1 MQAEKICIMKKI
13 LIFTVLVS
21 MFCTLSAQR
30 KNYRT
35 VDVFDNNVELSV
47 SIPFL
52 GWQALHLWQA
62 EPLYRLCDELTPMV
76 QFSVGYH
83 FSPILG
89 ARIAI
94 QGGNT
99 TSVLPTVFDPITH
112 KPVSIYDTILPNSL
126 LYTHADL
133 LVELTNF
140 WKTKP
145 KRRKRDAVRL
155 YYDATIVFGAG
166 FITLRPEEVKDQF
179 TGFAM
184 NGGLINSFSFN
195 EKFWINLEA
204 KLLLTNDAFP
214 ADYHLN
220 YGGWAMNYDVSLG
233 FSYKIATDQK
243 HKRYTGRR
251 R

>member
-30 KNYRT
+30 RNYRT
-35 VDVFDNNVELSV
+35 VDVFNNNVELSI
-47 SIPFL
+47 SGGL
-52 GWQALHLWQA
+52 QALHLVQ
-62 EPLYRLCDELTPMV
+62 ETPVKGLKDELTPMV

-89 ARIAI
+89 TRIAI

-99 TSVLPTVFDPITH
+99 QSALG
-112 KPVSIYDTILPNSL
+112 DTILPNSL
-126 LYTHADL
+126 IYTHADL

-214 ADYHLN
+214 ANYHLN

>member
-1 MQAEKICIMKKI
+1 MKKI

-30 KNYRT
+30 RNYRT

-47 SIPFL
+47 SGGL
-52 GWQALHLWQA
+52 QALHLVQ
-62 EPLYRLCDELTPMV
+62 ETPVKGLKDELTPMV

-89 ARIAI
+89 TRIAI

-99 TSVLPTVFDPITH
+99 QSALG
-112 KPVSIYDTILPNSL
+112 DTILPNSL
-126 LYTHADL
+126 IYTHADL

-214 ADYHLN
+214 VDYHLN

>member
-30 KNYRT
+30 RNYRT
-35 VDVFDNNVELSV
+35 VDVFDNNVELSI
-47 SIPFL
+47 SGGL
-52 GWQALHLWQA
+52 QALHLVQ
-62 EPLYRLCDELTPMV
+62 ETPVKGLKDELTPMV

-89 ARIAI
+89 TRIAI

-99 TSVLPTVFDPITH
+99 QSALG
-112 KPVSIYDTILPNSL
+112 DTILPNSL
-126 LYTHADL
+126 IYTHADL

>member
-1 MQAEKICIMKKI
+1 MKKI

-21 MFCTLSAQR
+21 MFCSLSAQR
-30 KNYRT
+30 RNYRT

-47 SIPFL
+47 SGGL
-52 GWQALHLWQA
+52 QALHLVQ
-62 EPLYRLCDELTPMV
+62 ETPVKGLKDELTPMV

-89 ARIAI
+89 TRIAI

-99 TSVLPTVFDPITH
+99 KSALG
-112 KPVSIYDTILPNSL
+112 DTILPNSL
-126 LYTHADL
+126 IYTHADL

>member
-13 LIFTVLVS
+13 LVFTVLVS

-30 KNYRT
+30 RNYRT

-47 SIPFL
+47 SGGL
-52 GWQALHLWQA
+52 QALHLVQ
-62 EPLYRLCDELTPMV
+62 ETPVKGLKDELTPMV

-89 ARIAI
+89 TRIAI

-99 TSVLPTVFDPITH
+99 QSALG
-112 KPVSIYDTILPNSL
+112 DTILPNSL
-126 LYTHADL
+126 IYTHADL

>member
-30 KNYRT
+30 RNYRT

-47 SIPFL
+47 SGGL
-52 GWQALHLWQA
+52 QALHLVQ
-62 EPLYRLCDELTPMV
+62 ETPVKGLKDELTPMV
-76 QFSVGYH
+76 QFTVGYH

-89 ARIAI
+89 TRIAI

-99 TSVLPTVFDPITH
+99 QSALG
-112 KPVSIYDTILPNSL
+112 DTILPNSL
-126 LYTHADL
+126 IYTHADL

>member
-1 MQAEKICIMKKI
+1 MQTEKICIMKKI

-30 KNYRT
+30 RNYRT

-47 SIPFL
+47 SGGL
-52 GWQALHLWQA
+52 QALHLVQ
-62 EPLYRLCDELTPMV
+62 ETPVKGLKDELTPMV

-89 ARIAI
+89 TRIAI

-99 TSVLPTVFDPITH
+99 QSALG
-112 KPVSIYDTILPNSL
+112 DTILPNSL
-126 LYTHADL
+126 IYTHADL

>member
-1 MQAEKICIMKKI
+1 MKKI
-13 LIFTVLVS
+13 LVFTVLVS

-30 KNYRT
+30 RNYRT

-47 SIPFL
+47 SGGL
-52 GWQALHLWQA
+52 QALHLVQ
-62 EPLYRLCDELTPMV
+62 ETPVKGLKDELTPMV

-89 ARIAI
+89 TRIAI

-99 TSVLPTVFDPITH
+99 QSALG
-112 KPVSIYDTILPNSL
+112 DTILPNSL
-126 LYTHADL
+126 IYTHADL

>member
-1 MQAEKICIMKKI
+1 
-13 LIFTVLVS
+13 

-30 KNYRT
+30 RNYRT

-47 SIPFL
+47 SGGL
-52 GWQALHLWQA
+52 QALHLVQ
-62 EPLYRLCDELTPMV
+62 ETPVKGLKDELTPMV

-89 ARIAI
+89 TRIAI

-99 TSVLPTVFDPITH
+99 QSALG
-112 KPVSIYDTILPNSL
+112 DTILPNSL
-126 LYTHADL
+126 IYTHADL

-140 WKTKP
+140 WKAKP
-145 KRRKRDAVRL
+145 KRRKIDAVRL

>member
-30 KNYRT
+30 RNYRT

-47 SIPFL
+47 SGGL
-52 GWQALHLWQA
+52 QALHLVQ
-62 EPLYRLCDELTPMV
+62 ETPVKGLKDELTPMV
-76 QFSVGYH
+76 QFSAGYH

-89 ARIAI
+89 TRIAI

-99 TSVLPTVFDPITH
+99 QSALG
-112 KPVSIYDTILPNSL
+112 DTILPNSL
-126 LYTHADL
+126 IYTHADL

>member
-1 MQAEKICIMKKI
+1 MKKI

-21 MFCTLSAQR
+21 MFCSLSAQR
-30 KNYRT
+30 RNYRT

-47 SIPFL
+47 SGGL
-52 GWQALHLWQA
+52 QALHLVQ
-62 EPLYRLCDELTPMV
+62 ETPVKGLKDELTPMV

-89 ARIAI
+89 TRIAI

-99 TSVLPTVFDPITH
+99 QSALG
-112 KPVSIYDTILPNSL
+112 DTILPNSL
-126 LYTHADL
+126 IYTHADL

>member
-1 MQAEKICIMKKI
+1 MKKI

-30 KNYRT
+30 RNYRT

-47 SIPFL
+47 SGGL
-52 GWQALHLWQA
+52 QALHLVQ
-62 EPLYRLCDELTPMV
+62 ETPVKGLKDELTPMV

-89 ARIAI
+89 TRIAI

-99 TSVLPTVFDPITH
+99 QSALG
-112 KPVSIYDTILPNSL
+112 DTILPNSL
-126 LYTHADL
+126 IYTHADL

-214 ADYHLN
+214 ANYHLN

>member
-1 MQAEKICIMKKI
+1 MKKI

-30 KNYRT
+30 RNYRT

-47 SIPFL
+47 SGGL
-52 GWQALHLWQA
+52 QALHLVQ
-62 EPLYRLCDELTPMV
+62 ETPVKGLKDELTPMV

-89 ARIAI
+89 TRIAI

-99 TSVLPTVFDPITH
+99 QSALG
-112 KPVSIYDTILPNSL
+112 DTILPNSL
-126 LYTHADL
+126 IYTHADL

>member
-30 KNYRT
+30 RNYRT

-47 SIPFL
+47 SGGL
-52 GWQALHLWQA
+52 QALHLVQA
-62 EPLYRLCDELTPMV
+62 TPVKGLKDELTPMV

-89 ARIAI
+89 TRIAI

-99 TSVLPTVFDPITH
+99 QSALG
-112 KPVSIYDTILPNSL
+112 DTILPNSL
-126 LYTHADL
+126 IYTHADL

-184 NGGLINSFSFN
+184 NGGLINSFYLN
-195 EKFWINLEA
+195 RNLLLNIEA

>member
-1 MQAEKICIMKKI
+1 MKKI

-30 KNYRT
+30 RNYRT

-47 SIPFL
+47 SGGL
-52 GWQALHLWQA
+52 QALHLVQ
-62 EPLYRLCDELTPMV
+62 ETPVKGLKDELTPMV

-89 ARIAI
+89 TRIAI

-99 TSVLPTVFDPITH
+99 QSALG
-112 KPVSIYDTILPNSL
+112 DTILPNSL
-126 LYTHADL
+126 IYTHADL

-220 YGGWAMNYDVSLG
+220 YGGWAMNYDLSLG
-233 FSYKIATDQK
+233 LSYKIATDQK

>member
-1 MQAEKICIMKKI
+1 MKKI

-30 KNYRT
+30 RNYRT

-47 SIPFL
+47 SGGL
-52 GWQALHLWQA
+52 QALHLVQ
-62 EPLYRLCDELTPMV
+62 ETPVKGLKDELTPMV

-89 ARIAI
+89 TRIAI

-99 TSVLPTVFDPITH
+99 QSALG
-112 KPVSIYDTILPNSL
+112 DTILPNSL
-126 LYTHADL
+126 IYTHADL

-140 WKTKP
+140 WKAKP

>member
-1 MQAEKICIMKKI
+1 MKKI

-30 KNYRT
+30 RNYRT

-47 SIPFL
+47 SGGL
-52 GWQALHLWQA
+52 QALHLVQ
-62 EPLYRLCDELTPMV
+62 ETPVKGLKDELTPMV

-89 ARIAI
+89 TRITI

-99 TSVLPTVFDPITH
+99 QSALG
-112 KPVSIYDTILPNSL
+112 DTILPNSL
-126 LYTHADL
+126 IYTHADL

>member
-1 MQAEKICIMKKI
+1 MKKI

-30 KNYRT
+30 RNYRT

-47 SIPFL
+47 SGGL
-52 GWQALHLWQA
+52 QALHLVQ
-62 EPLYRLCDELTPMV
+62 ETPVKGLKDELTPMV

-89 ARIAI
+89 TRIAI

-99 TSVLPTVFDPITH
+99 QSALG
-112 KPVSIYDTILPNSL
+112 DTILPNSL
-126 LYTHADL
+126 IYTHADL

-145 KRRKRDAVRL
+145 KKRKRDAVRL

>member
-1 MQAEKICIMKKI
+1 MKKI

-30 KNYRT
+30 RNYRT

-47 SIPFL
+47 SGGL
-52 GWQALHLWQA
+52 QALHLVQ
-62 EPLYRLCDELTPMV
+62 ETPVKGLKDELTPMV
-76 QFSVGYH
+76 QFTVGYH

-89 ARIAI
+89 TRIAI

-99 TSVLPTVFDPITH
+99 QSALG
-112 KPVSIYDTILPNSL
+112 DTILPNSL
-126 LYTHADL
+126 IYTHADL

>member
-30 KNYRT
+30 RNYRT

-47 SIPFL
+47 SGGL
-52 GWQALHLWQA
+52 QALHLVQ
-62 EPLYRLCDELTPMV
+62 ETPIKGLKDELTPMV

-89 ARIAI
+89 TRIAI

-99 TSVLPTVFDPITH
+99 QSALG
-112 KPVSIYDTILPNSL
+112 DTILPNSL
-126 LYTHADL
+126 IYTHADL